1 MIRQNAVNLFYYR
14 NFKPLAAM
22 LRRIS
27 EVRKMHGLILRTFEV
42 FVEDTYGPEVW
53 SQITQAAGLD
63 VQVFEAMLNY
73 EPQIYSALIGS
84 AEKQLNKP
92 AEAVWEDVG
101 TYLVSHPN
109 SEGLRRLLR
118 FGGVDFIE
126 FLHSLDDLPDRTRL
140 AVADLV
146 LPDLELTD
154 NGQNQFHLIVGDGLP
169 GFAYVMMGVLRAM
182 ADDYGALALLDTTAG
197 QRGEQI
203 LDIKVIETAYAKGR
217 KFELAANHG
226 AGGSC

>member
-1 MIRQNAVNLFYYR
+1 
-14 NFKPLAAM
+14 
-22 LRRIS
+22 
-27 EVRKMHGLILRTFEV
+27 MHGLILRTFEV
-42 FVEDTYGPEVW
+42 FVEDTYGPHAW
-53 SQITQAAGLD
+53 FDITQKAGLEAT
-63 VQVFEAMLNY
+63 VFEAMLNY
-73 EPQIYSALIGS
+73 DQQIYSALID
-84 AEKQLNKP
+84 ATVDCLNKP

-146 LPDLELTD
+146 LPELELTD
-154 NGQNQFHLIVGDGLP
+154 FASNTFRLRVGDGLP
-169 GFAYVMMGVLRAM
+169 GFGYVMIGVLRAM
-182 ADDYGALALLDTTAG
+182 ADDYGALVLLDAESG

-203 LDIKVIETAYAKGR
+203 LEITVIETAFAEGR
-217 KFELAANHG
+217 EFELAASIG
-226 AGGSC
+226 AGGSE